1 MSILEIKN
9 IKKSFGEDLEVL
21 QDISLAVEEGE
32 VVSILGPSGSGKST
46 LLRCATFLEQI
57 DSGSIAYG
65 GKVYVENDTAGN
77 AKKPERAKILEA
89 QSNFGLVFQDFN
101 LFPHFSVLKN
111 VMDAPVKN
119 QKRPKQEVE
128 KEARA
133 LLAKMGLEGKE
144 DAYPCELSGGQKQRV
159 AIARALA
166 LRPKMLYF
174 DEPTSAL
181 TFKEVESLFKVV
193 KDLKAQGIGIIYIT
207 HRLDEVFEISTDVG
221 IMRDGR
227 ITLMGKI
234 EEFTKAALV
243 KGLLP
248 DATDQQEIVN
258 KNTVDYSKDPVLELK
273 NYSGYGFKDISLK
286 VYPGE
291 ILGVAGVVGAGRTE
305 MAQTIFGMDKV
316 LGGKVYL
323 DGNDITGLSTQ
334 KVMKAGV
341 NYVSEDRHADGI
353 FKISSVAYNITSG
366 VLSESFMGKVF
377 LNQKKEKSLTQQ
389 YIDDFRIKV
398 TGQEQEVGSLS
409 GGNQQKVVI
418 GHALA
423 TNPKLIIL
431 DEPTRGIDAGART
444 DVYNI
449 IKGLSKKGLAVLLIS
464 SDMEEI
470 IELSDRAVT
479 IHQGRL
485 NCEFDRADINQEN
498 LTKASFGVIGK
509 EKES

>member
-65 GKVYVENDTAGN
+65 GKVYVENDTTGN

-181 TFKEVESLFKVV
+181 DPE
-193 KDLKAQGIGIIYIT
+193 IT
-207 HRLDEVFEISTDVG
+207 AEILRV
-221 IMRDGR
+221 
-227 ITLMGKI
+227 L
-234 EEFTKAALV
+234 
-243 KGLLP
+243 KGL
-248 DATDQQEIVN
+248 AAEKMTMVIVTHEIDFARAVSDR
-258 KNTVDYSKDPVLELK
+258 V
-273 NYSGYGFKDISLK
+273 
-286 VYPGE
+286 
-291 ILGVAGVVGAGRTE
+291 
-305 MAQTIFGMDKV
+305 IFMD
-316 LGGKVYL
+316 GGKVVEE
-323 DGNDITGLSTQ
+323 GRPEE
-334 KVMKAGV
+334 V
-341 NYVSEDRHADGI
+341 
-353 FKISSVAYNITSG
+353 
-366 VLSESFMGKVF
+366 
-377 LNQKKEKSLTQQ
+377 
-389 YIDDFRIKV
+389 ID
-398 TGQEQEVGSLS
+398 
-409 GGNQQKVVI
+409 
-418 GHALA
+418 
-423 TNPKLIIL
+423 NPKN
-431 DEPTRGIDAGART
+431 ER
-444 DVYNI
+444 
-449 IKGLSKKGLAVLLIS
+449 
-464 SDMEEI
+464 
-470 IELSDRAVT
+470 
-479 IHQGRL
+479 
-485 NCEFDRADINQEN
+485 
-498 LTKASFGVIGK
+498 TKAFLQKLQV
-509 EKES
+509 

>member
-77 AKKPERAKILEA
+77 AKKPEILEA

-181 TFKEVESLFKVV
+181 DPE
-193 KDLKAQGIGIIYIT
+193 IT
-207 HRLDEVFEISTDVG
+207 AEILRV
-221 IMRDGR
+221 
-227 ITLMGKI
+227 L
-234 EEFTKAALV
+234 
-243 KGLLP
+243 KGL
-248 DATDQQEIVN
+248 AAEKMTMVIVTHEIDFARAVSDR
-258 KNTVDYSKDPVLELK
+258 V
-273 NYSGYGFKDISLK
+273 
-286 VYPGE
+286 
-291 ILGVAGVVGAGRTE
+291 
-305 MAQTIFGMDKV
+305 IFMD
-316 LGGKVYL
+316 GGKVVEE
-323 DGNDITGLSTQ
+323 GRPEE
-334 KVMKAGV
+334 V
-341 NYVSEDRHADGI
+341 
-353 FKISSVAYNITSG
+353 
-366 VLSESFMGKVF
+366 
-377 LNQKKEKSLTQQ
+377 
-389 YIDDFRIKV
+389 ID
-398 TGQEQEVGSLS
+398 
-409 GGNQQKVVI
+409 
-418 GHALA
+418 
-423 TNPKLIIL
+423 NPKN
-431 DEPTRGIDAGART
+431 ER
-444 DVYNI
+444 
-449 IKGLSKKGLAVLLIS
+449 
-464 SDMEEI
+464 
-470 IELSDRAVT
+470 
-479 IHQGRL
+479 
-485 NCEFDRADINQEN
+485 
-498 LTKASFGVIGK
+498 TKAFLQKLQV
-509 EKES
+509 

>member
-133 LLAKMGLEGKE
+133 LVAKMGLEGKE

-181 TFKEVESLFKVV
+181 
-193 KDLKAQGIGIIYIT
+193 DP
-207 HRLDEVFEISTDVG
+207 EI
-221 IMRDGR
+221 
-227 ITLMGKI
+227 
-234 EEFTKAALV
+234 AAEILRV
-243 KGLLP
+243 LKGL
-248 DATDQQEIVN
+248 AAEKMTMVIVTHEIDFARAVSDR
-258 KNTVDYSKDPVLELK
+258 V
-273 NYSGYGFKDISLK
+273 
-286 VYPGE
+286 
-291 ILGVAGVVGAGRTE
+291 
-305 MAQTIFGMDKV
+305 IFMD
-316 LGGKVYL
+316 GGKVVEE
-323 DGNDITGLSTQ
+323 GRPEE
-334 KVMKAGV
+334 V
-341 NYVSEDRHADGI
+341 
-353 FKISSVAYNITSG
+353 
-366 VLSESFMGKVF
+366 
-377 LNQKKEKSLTQQ
+377 
-389 YIDDFRIKV
+389 ID
-398 TGQEQEVGSLS
+398 
-409 GGNQQKVVI
+409 
-418 GHALA
+418 
-423 TNPKLIIL
+423 NPKN
-431 DEPTRGIDAGART
+431 ER
-444 DVYNI
+444 
-449 IKGLSKKGLAVLLIS
+449 
-464 SDMEEI
+464 
-470 IELSDRAVT
+470 
-479 IHQGRL
+479 
-485 NCEFDRADINQEN
+485 
-498 LTKASFGVIGK
+498 TKAFLQKLQV
-509 EKES
+509 

>member
-65 GKVYVENDTAGN
+65 GKGYVENDTAGN

-181 TFKEVESLFKVV
+181 DPE
-193 KDLKAQGIGIIYIT
+193 IT
-207 HRLDEVFEISTDVG
+207 AEILRV
-221 IMRDGR
+221 
-227 ITLMGKI
+227 L
-234 EEFTKAALV
+234 
-243 KGLLP
+243 KGL
-248 DATDQQEIVN
+248 AAEKMTMVIVTHEIDFARAVSDR
-258 KNTVDYSKDPVLELK
+258 V
-273 NYSGYGFKDISLK
+273 
-286 VYPGE
+286 
-291 ILGVAGVVGAGRTE
+291 
-305 MAQTIFGMDKV
+305 IFMD
-316 LGGKVYL
+316 GGKVVEE
-323 DGNDITGLSTQ
+323 GRPEE
-334 KVMKAGV
+334 V
-341 NYVSEDRHADGI
+341 
-353 FKISSVAYNITSG
+353 
-366 VLSESFMGKVF
+366 
-377 LNQKKEKSLTQQ
+377 
-389 YIDDFRIKV
+389 ID
-398 TGQEQEVGSLS
+398 
-409 GGNQQKVVI
+409 
-418 GHALA
+418 
-423 TNPKLIIL
+423 NPKN
-431 DEPTRGIDAGART
+431 ER
-444 DVYNI
+444 
-449 IKGLSKKGLAVLLIS
+449 
-464 SDMEEI
+464 
-470 IELSDRAVT
+470 
-479 IHQGRL
+479 
-485 NCEFDRADINQEN
+485 
-498 LTKASFGVIGK
+498 TKAFLQKLQV
-509 EKES
+509 

>member
-1 MSILEIKN
+1 MSILKIKN

-181 TFKEVESLFKVV
+181 DPE
-193 KDLKAQGIGIIYIT
+193 IT
-207 HRLDEVFEISTDVG
+207 
-221 IMRDGR
+221 
-227 ITLMGKI
+227 
-234 EEFTKAALV
+234 A
-243 KGLLP
+243 
-248 DATDQQEIVN
+248 
-258 KNTVDYSKDPVLELK
+258 
-273 NYSGYGFKDISLK
+273 
-286 VYPGE
+286 E
-291 ILGVAGVVGAGRTE
+291 ILRVLKELAAEKMTMVIVTHEIDFAR
-305 MAQTIFGMDKV
+305 AVSDRVIFMD
-316 LGGKVYL
+316 GGKVVEE
-323 DGNDITGLSTQ
+323 GRPEE
-334 KVMKAGV
+334 V
-341 NYVSEDRHADGI
+341 
-353 FKISSVAYNITSG
+353 
-366 VLSESFMGKVF
+366 
-377 LNQKKEKSLTQQ
+377 
-389 YIDDFRIKV
+389 ID
-398 TGQEQEVGSLS
+398 
-409 GGNQQKVVI
+409 
-418 GHALA
+418 
-423 TNPKLIIL
+423 NPKN
-431 DEPTRGIDAGART
+431 ER
-444 DVYNI
+444 
-449 IKGLSKKGLAVLLIS
+449 
-464 SDMEEI
+464 
-470 IELSDRAVT
+470 
-479 IHQGRL
+479 
-485 NCEFDRADINQEN
+485 
-498 LTKASFGVIGK
+498 TKAFLQKLQV
-509 EKES
+509 

>member
-46 LLRCATFLEQI
+46 VLRCATFLEQI

-181 TFKEVESLFKVV
+181 DPE
-193 KDLKAQGIGIIYIT
+193 IT
-207 HRLDEVFEISTDVG
+207 AEILRV
-221 IMRDGR
+221 
-227 ITLMGKI
+227 L
-234 EEFTKAALV
+234 
-243 KGLLP
+243 KGL
-248 DATDQQEIVN
+248 AAEKMTMVIVTHEIDFARAVSDR
-258 KNTVDYSKDPVLELK
+258 V
-273 NYSGYGFKDISLK
+273 
-286 VYPGE
+286 
-291 ILGVAGVVGAGRTE
+291 
-305 MAQTIFGMDKV
+305 IFMD
-316 LGGKVYL
+316 GGKVVEE
-323 DGNDITGLSTQ
+323 GRPEE
-334 KVMKAGV
+334 V
-341 NYVSEDRHADGI
+341 
-353 FKISSVAYNITSG
+353 
-366 VLSESFMGKVF
+366 
-377 LNQKKEKSLTQQ
+377 
-389 YIDDFRIKV
+389 ID
-398 TGQEQEVGSLS
+398 
-409 GGNQQKVVI
+409 
-418 GHALA
+418 
-423 TNPKLIIL
+423 NPKN
-431 DEPTRGIDAGART
+431 ERT
-444 DVYNI
+444 
-449 IKGLSKKGLAVLLIS
+449 K
-464 SDMEEI
+464 
-470 IELSDRAVT
+470 
-479 IHQGRL
+479 
-485 NCEFDRADINQEN
+485 
-498 LTKASFGVIGK
+498 SFLQKLQV
-509 EKES
+509 

>member
-9 IKKSFGEDLEVL
+9 IKKSFGEGLEVL

-101 LFPHFSVLKN
+101 LFSHFSVLKN

-181 TFKEVESLFKVV
+181 DPE
-193 KDLKAQGIGIIYIT
+193 IT
-207 HRLDEVFEISTDVG
+207 AEILRV
-221 IMRDGR
+221 
-227 ITLMGKI
+227 L
-234 EEFTKAALV
+234 
-243 KGLLP
+243 KGL
-248 DATDQQEIVN
+248 AAEKMTMVIVTHEIDFARAVSDR
-258 KNTVDYSKDPVLELK
+258 V
-273 NYSGYGFKDISLK
+273 
-286 VYPGE
+286 
-291 ILGVAGVVGAGRTE
+291 
-305 MAQTIFGMDKV
+305 IFMD
-316 LGGKVYL
+316 GGKVVEE
-323 DGNDITGLSTQ
+323 GRPEE
-334 KVMKAGV
+334 V
-341 NYVSEDRHADGI
+341 
-353 FKISSVAYNITSG
+353 
-366 VLSESFMGKVF
+366 
-377 LNQKKEKSLTQQ
+377 
-389 YIDDFRIKV
+389 ID
-398 TGQEQEVGSLS
+398 
-409 GGNQQKVVI
+409 
-418 GHALA
+418 
-423 TNPKLIIL
+423 NPKN
-431 DEPTRGIDAGART
+431 ER
-444 DVYNI
+444 
-449 IKGLSKKGLAVLLIS
+449 
-464 SDMEEI
+464 
-470 IELSDRAVT
+470 
-479 IHQGRL
+479 
-485 NCEFDRADINQEN
+485 
-498 LTKASFGVIGK
+498 TKAFLQKLQV
-509 EKES
+509 

>member
-174 DEPTSAL
+174 HEPTSAL
-181 TFKEVESLFKVV
+181 DPE
-193 KDLKAQGIGIIYIT
+193 IT
-207 HRLDEVFEISTDVG
+207 AEILRV
-221 IMRDGR
+221 
-227 ITLMGKI
+227 L
-234 EEFTKAALV
+234 
-243 KGLLP
+243 KGL
-248 DATDQQEIVN
+248 AAEKMTMVIVTHEIDFARAVSDR
-258 KNTVDYSKDPVLELK
+258 V
-273 NYSGYGFKDISLK
+273 
-286 VYPGE
+286 
-291 ILGVAGVVGAGRTE
+291 
-305 MAQTIFGMDKV
+305 IFMD
-316 LGGKVYL
+316 GGKVVEE
-323 DGNDITGLSTQ
+323 GRPEE
-334 KVMKAGV
+334 V
-341 NYVSEDRHADGI
+341 
-353 FKISSVAYNITSG
+353 
-366 VLSESFMGKVF
+366 
-377 LNQKKEKSLTQQ
+377 
-389 YIDDFRIKV
+389 ID
-398 TGQEQEVGSLS
+398 
-409 GGNQQKVVI
+409 
-418 GHALA
+418 
-423 TNPKLIIL
+423 NPKN
-431 DEPTRGIDAGART
+431 ER
-444 DVYNI
+444 
-449 IKGLSKKGLAVLLIS
+449 
-464 SDMEEI
+464 
-470 IELSDRAVT
+470 
-479 IHQGRL
+479 
-485 NCEFDRADINQEN
+485 
-498 LTKASFGVIGK
+498 TKAFLQKLQV
-509 EKES
+509 

>member
-1 MSILEIKN
+1 MSILKIKN

-181 TFKEVESLFKVV
+181 DPE
-193 KDLKAQGIGIIYIT
+193 IT
-207 HRLDEVFEISTDVG
+207 AEILRV
-221 IMRDGR
+221 
-227 ITLMGKI
+227 L
-234 EEFTKAALV
+234 
-243 KGLLP
+243 KGL
-248 DATDQQEIVN
+248 AAEKMTMVIV
-258 KNTVDYSKDPVLELK
+258 THALDFARAVSDRV
-273 NYSGYGFKDISLK
+273 
-286 VYPGE
+286 
-291 ILGVAGVVGAGRTE
+291 
-305 MAQTIFGMDKV
+305 IFMD
-316 LGGKVYL
+316 GGKVVEE
-323 DGNDITGLSTQ
+323 GRPEE
-334 KVMKAGV
+334 V
-341 NYVSEDRHADGI
+341 
-353 FKISSVAYNITSG
+353 
-366 VLSESFMGKVF
+366 
-377 LNQKKEKSLTQQ
+377 
-389 YIDDFRIKV
+389 ID
-398 TGQEQEVGSLS
+398 
-409 GGNQQKVVI
+409 
-418 GHALA
+418 
-423 TNPKLIIL
+423 NPKN
-431 DEPTRGIDAGART
+431 ER
-444 DVYNI
+444 
-449 IKGLSKKGLAVLLIS
+449 
-464 SDMEEI
+464 
-470 IELSDRAVT
+470 
-479 IHQGRL
+479 
-485 NCEFDRADINQEN
+485 
-498 LTKASFGVIGK
+498 TKAFLQKLQV
-509 EKES
+509 

>member
-181 TFKEVESLFKVV
+181 DPE
-193 KDLKAQGIGIIYIT
+193 IT
-207 HRLDEVFEISTDVG
+207 AEILRV
-221 IMRDGR
+221 
-227 ITLMGKI
+227 L
-234 EEFTKAALV
+234 
-243 KGLLP
+243 KGL
-248 DATDQQEIVN
+248 AAEKMTMVIVTHEIDFARAVS
-258 KNTVDYSKDPVLELK
+258 DR
-273 NYSGYGFKDISLK
+273 
-286 VYPGE
+286 
-291 ILGVAGVVGAGRTE
+291 A
-305 MAQTIFGMDKV
+305 IFMD
-316 LGGKVYL
+316 GGKVVEE
-323 DGNDITGLSTQ
+323 GRPEE
-334 KVMKAGV
+334 V
-341 NYVSEDRHADGI
+341 
-353 FKISSVAYNITSG
+353 
-366 VLSESFMGKVF
+366 
-377 LNQKKEKSLTQQ
+377 
-389 YIDDFRIKV
+389 ID
-398 TGQEQEVGSLS
+398 
-409 GGNQQKVVI
+409 
-418 GHALA
+418 
-423 TNPKLIIL
+423 NPKN
-431 DEPTRGIDAGART
+431 ER
-444 DVYNI
+444 
-449 IKGLSKKGLAVLLIS
+449 
-464 SDMEEI
+464 
-470 IELSDRAVT
+470 
-479 IHQGRL
+479 
-485 NCEFDRADINQEN
+485 
-498 LTKASFGVIGK
+498 TKAFLQKLQV
-509 EKES
+509 

>member
-77 AKKPERAKILEA
+77 VKKPERAKILEA

-181 TFKEVESLFKVV
+181 DPE
-193 KDLKAQGIGIIYIT
+193 IT
-207 HRLDEVFEISTDVG
+207 AEILRV
-221 IMRDGR
+221 
-227 ITLMGKI
+227 L
-234 EEFTKAALV
+234 
-243 KGLLP
+243 KGL
-248 DATDQQEIVN
+248 AAEKMTMVIVTHEIDFARAVSDR
-258 KNTVDYSKDPVLELK
+258 V
-273 NYSGYGFKDISLK
+273 
-286 VYPGE
+286 
-291 ILGVAGVVGAGRTE
+291 
-305 MAQTIFGMDKV
+305 IFMD
-316 LGGKVYL
+316 GGKVVEE
-323 DGNDITGLSTQ
+323 GRPEE
-334 KVMKAGV
+334 V
-341 NYVSEDRHADGI
+341 
-353 FKISSVAYNITSG
+353 
-366 VLSESFMGKVF
+366 
-377 LNQKKEKSLTQQ
+377 
-389 YIDDFRIKV
+389 ID
-398 TGQEQEVGSLS
+398 
-409 GGNQQKVVI
+409 
-418 GHALA
+418 
-423 TNPKLIIL
+423 NPKN
-431 DEPTRGIDAGART
+431 ER
-444 DVYNI
+444 
-449 IKGLSKKGLAVLLIS
+449 
-464 SDMEEI
+464 
-470 IELSDRAVT
+470 
-479 IHQGRL
+479 
-485 NCEFDRADINQEN
+485 
-498 LTKASFGVIGK
+498 TKAFLQKLQV
-509 EKES
+509 

>member
-181 TFKEVESLFKVV
+181 DPE
-193 KDLKAQGIGIIYIT
+193 IT
-207 HRLDEVFEISTDVG
+207 
-221 IMRDGR
+221 
-227 ITLMGKI
+227 
-234 EEFTKAALV
+234 A
-243 KGLLP
+243 
-248 DATDQQEIVN
+248 
-258 KNTVDYSKDPVLELK
+258 
-273 NYSGYGFKDISLK
+273 
-286 VYPGE
+286 E
-291 ILGVAGVVGAGRTE
+291 ILR
-305 MAQTIFGMDKV
+305 V
-316 LGGKVYL
+316 L
-323 DGNDITGLSTQ
+323 
-334 KVMKAGV
+334 
-341 NYVSEDRHADGI
+341 
-353 FKISSVAYNITSG
+353 
-366 VLSESFMGKVF
+366 
-377 LNQKKEKSLTQQ
+377 
-389 YIDDFRIKV
+389 
-398 TGQEQEVGSLS
+398 
-409 GGNQQKVVI
+409 
-418 GHALA
+418 
-423 TNPKLIIL
+423 
-431 DEPTRGIDAGART
+431 
-444 DVYNI
+444 
-449 IKGLSKKGLAVLLIS
+449 KGLAAEKMTMVIVCLLYT
-464 SDMEEI
+464 SDAAD
-470 IELSDRAVT
+470 EL
-479 IHQGRL
+479 
-485 NCEFDRADINQEN
+485 
-498 LTKASFGVIGK
+498 
-509 EKES
+509 